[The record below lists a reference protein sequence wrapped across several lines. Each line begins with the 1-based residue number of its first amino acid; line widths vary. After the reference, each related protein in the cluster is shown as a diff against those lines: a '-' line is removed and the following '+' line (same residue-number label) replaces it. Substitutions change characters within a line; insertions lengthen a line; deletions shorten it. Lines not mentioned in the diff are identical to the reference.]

1 MFNFSHKFS
10 FIFVCFCLSFA
21 NIIKLLHVLF
31 FLPNILLIRFLL
43 FLYSS
48 PRFLKQP
55 HERKSNIFYLSLL
68 NKSCLL
74 DFAKSHIAERSKSF
88 LH

>member
-31 FLPNILLIRFLL
+31 FLSNILLIRLLL

-68 NKSCLL
+68 KQELSTRLREI
-74 DFAKSHIAERSKSF
+74 SHCPVK
-88 LH
+88 

>member
-10 FIFVCFCLSFA
+10 FIFVSFCLCFA
-21 NIIKLLHVLF
+21 NIIKLLHVLLL
-31 FLPNILLIRFLL
+31 LPNILLIRFLL

-68 NKSCLL
+68 KQELSTRLREI
-74 DFAKSHIAERSKSF
+74 SHCPVK
-88 LH
+88 

>member
-1 MFNFSHKFS
+1 MFNFSHRFS

-21 NIIKLLHVLF
+21 NIIKLLHVLL
-31 FLPNILLIRFLL
+31 LPNILLIRLLL

-68 NKSCLL
+68 KQELSTRLREI
-74 DFAKSHIAERSKSF
+74 SHCPVK
-88 LH
+88 

>member
-1 MFNFSHKFS
+1 MFNFSHRFS

-31 FLPNILLIRFLL
+31 FLSNILLIRLLL

-55 HERKSNIFYLSLL
+55 HERKSNIFYLSQLKQEL
-68 NKSCLL
+68 STRLREI
-74 DFAKSHIAERSKSF
+74 SHCPVK
-88 LH
+88 